1 MTDVQ
6 LLRAARTAAAPF
18 RELYGRYA
26 ERIYSFHLRRTG
38 NTDAAH
44 DLTAETFARAHGSGG
59 RASATTLKARP
70 RRGCTGSR
78 ATCCSNRSGVESSSA
93 TRAGGLGIAADLGR
107 LGDALE
113 AAAHDQLARRRW
125 SRLLRSRRS
134 VIAIAVAG
142 IVIPAAAVGAARLIG
157 GH

>member
-1 MTDVQ
+1 MDEVTTMTDVQ

-78 ATCCSNRSGVESSSA
+78 ATCCSNRSGLESSSA
-93 TRAGGLGIAADLGR
+93 TRAGGSASPPISAVSAT
-107 LGDALE
+107 
-113 AAAHDQLARRRW
+113 H
-125 SRLLRSRRS
+125 SRRPRTTS
-134 VIAIAVAG
+134 WR
-142 IVIPAAAVGAARLIG
+142 GA
-157 GH
+157 